1 MSRLSNHEVAVVGI
15 GHTTYGRLPEHDA
28 CSLGLW
34 ALDNALADCGLRYE
48 DIDGLILNRIAD
60 YQRFANLCSINP
72 RYTLTTPPHGRFSA
86 ICIQTAVAAI
96 QSGLA
101 TTIALV
107 YGNNGRSAGVQ
118 YAGDSAPYDS
128 EAGGLWFPY
137 GMTSPSAYHA
147 LMMQRHM
154 HLYGTT
160 ERQLGVVASTFRRH
174 AALNP
179 DAVMRT
185 PYSIDEYLQ
194 SPFICE
200 PLRRLDHCLINDGG
214 AALIVTSAA
223 RAAELP
229 HKPAFIR
236 GYGQAASFAGS
247 DFPPEDLWNGAMA
260 DAGRRSYEMADV
272 GPADMSGLM
281 IYDNFTPTVLF
292 SLEGFGYCD
301 KGASGAWVE
310 EGHLALSGRYPSNT
324 SGGHLSESYMQ
335 GWNLHVEAVRQ
346 IRGEAGP
353 RQIADAKLIHY
364 MAGAPVVSS
373 IIYAREAR

>member
-1 MSRLSNHEVAVVGI
+1 MSNSAPPVAIVGI

-34 ALDNALADCGLRYE
+34 ALANALEDCGLKYE
-48 DIDGLILNRIAD
+48 DLDGLILNRIAD
-60 YQRFANLCSINP
+60 YQRFANLCSISP
-72 RYTLTTPPHGRFSA
+72 AYTLTTPAHGRFSA

-154 HLYGTT
+154 AMYGTT
-160 ERQLGVVASTFRRH
+160 QRQLGTIASTFRRH
-174 AALNP
+174 ASLNP
-179 DAVMRT
+179 DAVMREPFT
-185 PYSIDEYLQ
+185 VDQYLE

-214 AALIVTSAA
+214 VALIVTTAD
-223 RAAELP
+223 RAAALRR
-229 HKPAFIR
+229 KPVFIR
-236 GYGQAASFAGS
+236 GHGQASSFIQS
-247 DFPPEDLWNGAMA
+247 DFPPDDLWGQAMSE
-260 DAGRRSYEMADV
+260 AGRKSFQMAGV
-272 GPADMSGLM
+272 GVDDMSGLM
-281 IYDNFTPTVLF
+281 IYDNFTPTVIF
-292 SLEGFGYCD
+292 SLEGFGYCPR
-301 KGASGAWVE
+301 GEGGPWVE
-310 EGHLALSGRYPSNT
+310 QGHLGLDGRYPANT

-335 GWNLHVEAVRQ
+335 GWNLHLESVRQ
-346 IRGEAGP
+346 IRGEAGD
-353 RQIADAKLIHY
+353 RQIRGADCIHY
-364 MAGAPVVSS
+364 MAAAPVVSS
-373 IIYAREAR
+373 IIYAGEPR